1 MRRPASELM
10 RIWLASAAGIDE
22 APGNAALEPY
32 DINLLKGMFLI
43 RYIPDIVKPNV
54 DNLATLC
61 VNEVDADK
69 LALKRRIQESLAR
82 LEQQRLVSRN
92 GDLWFFLTNEER
104 DVAREIGHVEVGVVR
119 RVAADAAAKTQAP
132 TQQRRNLDSS
142 RRRQLRQRHP
152 VDRDGVSRIDTI
164 LLGRRVQL

>member
-1 MRRPASELM
+1 
-10 RIWLASAAGIDE
+10 
-22 APGNAALEPY
+22 
-32 DINLLKGMFLI
+32 MFLI

-104 DVAREIGHVEVGVVR
+104 DVAREIGHVEVSANENGGCSVSCS
-119 RVAADAAAKTQAP
+119 T
-132 TQQRRNLDSS
+132 TTSS
-142 RRRQLRQRHP
+142 AGRPRYGTRHQ
-152 VDRDGVSRIDTI
+152 
-164 LLGRRVQL
+164 GRL